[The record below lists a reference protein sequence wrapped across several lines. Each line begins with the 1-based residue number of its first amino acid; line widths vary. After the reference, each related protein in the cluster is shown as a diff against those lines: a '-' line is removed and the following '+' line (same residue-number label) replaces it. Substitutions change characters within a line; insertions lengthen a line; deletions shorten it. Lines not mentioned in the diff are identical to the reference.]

1 MNALQ
6 NLVAAAPAKP
16 ASDYDSTLT
25 GQAILKDYAHGK
37 KIFLDGNYRLSPKYG
52 FLFYVEFDFN
62 PLISNVSNTSA
73 QELGMI
79 VKSCGLP
86 KYTIDTKLHNAYNRV
101 NIVQNKIKYDP
112 ITISFHDDQA
122 DNVRNFWYDYY
133 SYFYRDSDYADV
145 TYQGISKYQSRASFD
160 WGYSPRPAPSYNN
173 SAGYQQYQYIQ
184 AIRIYS
190 LYQRQ
195 FSEYQLVNPVITSF
209 SHGAHT
215 QGGSDLVEHSMSIQF
230 ETVKYLTGYTTSD
243 TAGGFVDL
251 HYDKQQS
258 PLAPGNGVDFVDN
271 GMGGVTRAG
280 RGIKDLAY
288 DNYMTQASFAQTG
301 LQSGVVQTVGSTG
314 AAFGG
319 ATILSTLSGGVNSG
333 GFSLPNLGSL
343 KAGIPSLGMIGQQL
357 TAGVAGG
364 IGAGVAG
371 VANQVVGQLGKLV
384 NSAANEVLG
393 DLGIG
398 SVGGTNL
405 VGGLA
410 AAISN
415 PGAAL
420 ATVAGGLTQYATQA
434 ISGGLQA
441 GTSSLLSGASK
452 AISEGLQDGT
462 SLLSGASKAID
473 GLATK
478 VVSAAGDA
486 YNAIAGEA
494 RALYYEATTD
504 TSGYSDLF

>member
-1 MNALQ
+1 MSAIQDLI
-6 NLVAAAPAKP
+6 AAAPAKP
-16 ASDYDSTLT
+16 ASDYDTTLG
-25 GQAILKDYAHGK
+25 GQAILKDYQHAK

-62 PLISNVSNTSA
+62 PLISNVSNTAA

-79 VKSCGLP
+79 VKSVGLP
-86 KYTIDTKLHNAYNRV
+86 KYTIDTKIHNAYNRV

-112 ITISFHDDQA
+112 VQIVFHDDQA

-145 TYQGISKYQSRASFD
+145 TYQGIHKYQSRASFD

-195 FSEYQLVNPVITSF
+195 FSEYQLVNPTITSF
-209 SHGAHT
+209 SHGSHA
-215 QGGSDLVEHSMSIQF
+215 QGGSELVEHSMSIQF

-251 HYDKQQS
+251 HYDTKQS
-258 PLAPGNGVDFVDN
+258 PLAPANGVDWVDD

-280 RGIKDLAY
+280 DGIQDLAY
-288 DNYMTQASFAQTG
+288 NNYMTQGSFAQTG
-301 LQSGVVQTVGSTG
+301 LQSGLVQTPVGSFP

-333 GFSLPNLGSL
+333 GFSIPNLGSL
-343 KAGIPSLGMIGQQL
+343 SAGIPSFSMIGQQL
-357 TAGVAGG
+357 KAGAAGA

-371 VANQVVGQLGKLV
+371 IANQVVGQLGKLV

-393 DLGIG
+393 DLGLG
-398 SVGGTNL
+398 SVGGANL

-415 PGAAL
+415 PAAAAATLVGGA
-420 ATVAGGLTQYATQA
+420 TQYATQA

-441 GTSSLLSGASK
+441 GSSSLLGGLASK
-452 AISEGLQDGT
+452 A
-462 SLLSGASKAID
+462 
-473 GLATK
+473 AT
-478 VVSAAGDA
+478 AAGDA
-486 YNAIAGEA
+486 YNYVHDSVNDLTATKATLNADGSIDASNPAGW
-494 RALYYEATTD
+494 D
-504 TSGYSDLF
+504 GG